1 MSAEEAYE
9 AVLVETARLNHVSET
24 AASALQKYENG
35 EISERT
41 FIEAIEAELTAR
53 HQRTAHNAIHEQVKR
68 MHAGKPQV
76 VQYTN
81 GWSVLLNNHSST
93 LFLLLLLGL
102 LITPVIP
109 AEYRTEMLPFLF
121 TTKKG
126 KNNLFA
132 SKLIAVLL
140 SAIGSLL
147 MIELSE
153 LVCIA
158 VRYGLPNGLFPVQS
172 VQQFED
178 CPWNLTALNAYAV
191 RLLLRV
197 LGVCYL
203 SILLYILTIWMK
215 RTVPALIAG
224 FGITLLPLGVFGE
237 TKKIFTLPIPLG
249 LLRAAEYLQGK
260 CTIRQTQIELT
271 RGEILFAV
279 LFSCLIMI
287 MLSVCSM
294 FPFYLRRKK
303 TIFVLL
309 CIPLVSCGSVS
320 LKADYYFDHS
330 ILMRHQ
336 ADSEYRLSLNT
347 DNLLTV
353 SGPGIDGEAPLLHNM
368 FPSGNTVLFPA
379 YYTEG
384 SYAFRL
390 ETEYGN
396 TAENATILTDRVIR
410 TNLEDFSET
419 LLYEETLT
427 GKQHDSLLGL
437 DQYLPLGF
445 GQTDSAQ
452 QFAVNGDYIVLIS
465 FNGIYL
471 SEKGK
476 HRLMLAEGETLEW
489 EICGN
494 RLYFISEDYLLHSID
509 LTHGQ
514 SATVSDVPVNALTVS
529 EQEVRAVPI
538 DRTKELIIIRAET
551 GS

>member
-1 MSAEEAYE
+1 MVKSELVKIWLKRYGWVYLLLILTIQICLAFTRYDAAYLNFDMEKEKTYFQQYAEEYSQMSAEEAYE

-279 LFSCLIMI
+279 LLCYRFAACFRFTCVEKKLY
-287 MLSVCSM
+287 L
-294 FPFYLRRKK
+294 FY
-303 TIFVLL
+303 
-309 CIPLVSCGSVS
+309 C
-320 LKADYYFDHS
+320 A
-330 ILMRHQ
+330 
-336 ADSEYRLSLNT
+336 YR
-347 DNLLTV
+347 
-353 SGPGIDGEAPLLHNM
+353 
-368 FPSGNTVLFPA
+368 
-379 YYTEG
+379 
-384 SYAFRL
+384 
-390 ETEYGN
+390 
-396 TAENATILTDRVIR
+396 
-410 TNLEDFSET
+410 
-419 LLYEETLT
+419 
-427 GKQHDSLLGL
+427 
-437 DQYLPLGF
+437 
-445 GQTDSAQ
+445 
-452 QFAVNGDYIVLIS
+452 
-465 FNGIYL
+465 
-471 SEKGK
+471 
-476 HRLMLAEGETLEW
+476 
-489 EICGN
+489 
-494 RLYFISEDYLLHSID
+494 
-509 LTHGQ
+509 
-514 SATVSDVPVNALTVS
+514 
-529 EQEVRAVPI
+529 
-538 DRTKELIIIRAET
+538 
-551 GS
+551 